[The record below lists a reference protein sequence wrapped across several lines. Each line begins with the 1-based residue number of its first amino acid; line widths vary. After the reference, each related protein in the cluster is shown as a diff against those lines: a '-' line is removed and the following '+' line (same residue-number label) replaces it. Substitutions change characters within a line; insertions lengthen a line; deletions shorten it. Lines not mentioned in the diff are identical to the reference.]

1 MTVRRK
7 RLTATRPFG
16 RGSQELTRPNDDDRV
31 LCFPNIQMS
40 TLTASLV
47 PTASSDSASLVPPR
61 LGVSYLP
68 HQEVGIR
75 WMLARE
81 AAGAAVCRG
90 GILADDMG
98 LGKTFQTIGLL
109 LNSAEAEWRTLIVC
123 PPALVAGWKEELK
136 ACGFKVSELNQ
147 GTDTWMPVAAGER
160 GVWLTTYPKLVAIAK
175 CLVDCAGD
183 RAAGHMFHRIVLDEG
198 HSIRNGVGTARG
210 KAADV
215 IAGAGSVVARWILSA
230 TPVQN
235 GPADWRNLCRWLR
248 TGADEAVVGDKAPV
262 DVAGTVLLRRTMA
275 ELRGVVAALPAPPR
289 FICRDLHMVRGSA
302 EDRLFRAMCDQLDDI
317 VDDSGVSAFVK
328 LELYLRIQQFLVHP
342 QIYIQAMRDKLRG
355 AYPRP
360 DWTGTATKW
369 DAFARD
375 LAEGVAA
382 KEGTIV
388 FCQFRA
394 EMDRVVQLA
403 DRMEAAVWCVRGG
416 MGTDA
421 VGHAVRAARD
431 AVAAGERGVV
441 VVVQI
446 VAGGAG
452 LNLQFCRRVLFLS
465 QHWNPAVV
473 HQAVGRAVRIGQ
485 RGVVDVVMY
494 RVVDDVMDNLDR
506 LMVDRHLAKIEVA
519 RDVCSSLYE
528 GWDPVPVVA
537 ASDER
542 SEDASDASDA
552 SEEAATEDRPVLLSA
567 AAAADSAEEE
577 DPR

>member
-1 MTVRRK
+1 M
-7 RLTATRPFG
+7 
-16 RGSQELTRPNDDDRV
+16 
-31 LCFPNIQMS
+31 
-40 TLTASLV
+40 
-47 PTASSDSASLVPPR
+47 
-61 LGVSYLP
+61 LG
-68 HQEVGIR
+68 
-75 WMLARE
+75 RE

-109 LNSAEAEWRTLIVC
+109 LNSAEAAWRTLIVC
-123 PPALVAGWKEELK
+123 PPALIAGWKEELK

-147 GTDTWMPVAAGER
+147 GTDTWMPVAVGER
-160 GVWLTTYPKLVAIAK
+160 GVWLTTYPKLVAIAR
-175 CLVDCAGD
+175 CIVDCAGEG
-183 RAAGHMFHRIVLDEG
+183 RAAGHLFHRIVLDEG
-198 HSIRNGVGTARG
+198 HCIRNGVGTARG
-210 KAADV
+210 KAADI
-215 IAGAGSVVARWILSA
+215 IAGAATVASRWILSA

-248 TGADEAVVGDKAPV
+248 TCVETTTTDKDLSVTSVPE
-262 DVAGTVLLRRTMA
+262 TVMLRRTMA
-275 ELRGVVAALPAPPR
+275 ELRGVVEALPPPPR
-289 FICRDLHMVRGSA
+289 FVCRDLQMVRGSA
-302 EDRLFRAMCDQLDDI
+302 EDRLFRAMCDQLDD
-317 VDDSGVSAFVK
+317 VVEDSGVSAFVK
-328 LELYLRIQQFLVHP
+328 MELYLRIQQFLVHP

-360 DWTGTATKW
+360 DWNGTATKW

-403 DRMEAAVWCVRGG
+403 DRMGAAVWSVRGG
-416 MGTDA
+416 MGAEGVGAA
-421 VGHAVRAARD
+421 VEAAR
-431 AVAAGERGVV
+431 VAAEAGGRGVV

-494 RVVDDVMDNLDR
+494 RVVDGVMDNLDR

-528 GWDPVPVVA
+528 GWDPVPLPD
-537 ASDER
+537 SEDER
-542 SEDASDASDA
+542 RETT
-552 SEEAATEDRPVLLSA
+552 ATEDERPVLF
-567 AAAADSAEEE
+567 SAEA
-577 DPR
+577 DPGDPQ